1 MSAFSLALTTT
12 HFQCLTRRELV
23 TAPCPKK
30 EEGKGQCG
38 DTCVRLCA
46 SVRPAER
53 TAPFFHCVRIFY
65 RECNGHKI
73 RWTTSLLGRG
83 VLKVSGI
90 SVIDTRIAARVKKQ
104 AKDISDLK
112 TQRFKYVETKY

>member
-1 MSAFSLALTTT
+1 
-12 HFQCLTRRELV
+12 
-23 TAPCPKK
+23 
-30 EEGKGQCG
+30 
-38 DTCVRLCA
+38 
-46 SVRPAER
+46 
-53 TAPFFHCVRIFY
+53 
-65 RECNGHKI
+65 
-73 RWTTSLLGRG
+73 LLGRG